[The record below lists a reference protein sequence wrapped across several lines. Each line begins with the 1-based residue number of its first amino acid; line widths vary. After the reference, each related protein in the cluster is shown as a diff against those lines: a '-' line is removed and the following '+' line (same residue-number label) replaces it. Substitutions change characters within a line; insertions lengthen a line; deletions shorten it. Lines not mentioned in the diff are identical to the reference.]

1 MMTEVIKAKIDWTRA
16 GHVAPAGPPGA
27 AKQIRIGAENARTEC
42 QYQADRFQ
50 RDYNPSKSFFWDN
63 LWPAFSVLEDKMR
76 HEAIQNS
83 AAVVLVAFALGL
95 YISGSGTGQTPVD
108 RGRVQERLQ
117 HDVADALQNSSLS
130 ASEKQSFLTA
140 RNEFRQLIKA
150 QREGQTVD
158 KERLGVV
165 SGIVKSVIT
174 GPAIRPEDRARIQQT
189 LQIVDAMWREERAR
203 ARREALV
210 AQLGYPM
217 GLLAD
222 MVVAD

>member
-1 MMTEVIKAKIDWTRA
+1 MMEMLNNKIGWTWA
-16 GHVAPAGPPGA
+16 GHVDPACLARVG
-27 AKQIRIGAENARTEC
+27 KRIRTGEEKARTEG
-42 QYQADRFQ
+42 QDQANGFQ
-50 RDYNPSKSFFWDN
+50 RAYNPSKSFFSDN
-63 LWPAFSVLEDKMR
+63 LWVVFSVLVDKMR

-95 YISGSGTGQTPVD
+95 YLSGSGASQTPVD
-108 RGRVQERLQ
+108 RGQVQERLQ
-117 HDVADALQNSSLS
+117 HDVANALRNSRLS
-130 ASEKQSFLTA
+130 ASEKQNFLTA
-140 RNEFRQLIKA
+140 RHEFRQLIKA
-150 QREGQTVD
+150 QRDGQAVD
-158 KERLGVV
+158 KERLAAV
-165 SGIVKSVIT
+165 SGIVKGVIT

-222 MVVAD
+222 LVVAD